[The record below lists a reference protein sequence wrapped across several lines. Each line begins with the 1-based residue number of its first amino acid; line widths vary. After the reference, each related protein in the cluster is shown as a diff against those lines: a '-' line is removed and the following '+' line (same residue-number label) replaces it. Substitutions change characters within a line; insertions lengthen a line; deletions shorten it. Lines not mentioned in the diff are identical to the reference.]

1 MRIVVLV
8 LSMFIVLVSANA
20 QGGWSVDN
28 INENKATVA
37 LEEVVKGSYLGSI
50 DHESRILF
58 IDFETYLYNIKGI
71 QITDVKGEVV
81 YSQDTQD
88 LPVNAILDF
97 DFEKKPKGYYTIW
110 VDTYIGVTNQI
121 VKI

>member
-1 MRIVVLV
+1 MRGFILV
-8 LSMFIVLVSANA
+8 LSMFVVLISVNA

-28 INENKATVA
+28 INENKAIVA

-71 QITDVKGEVV
+71 QITDAKGEVV

-97 DFEKKPKGYYTIW
+97 DFDKKPKGYYTIW